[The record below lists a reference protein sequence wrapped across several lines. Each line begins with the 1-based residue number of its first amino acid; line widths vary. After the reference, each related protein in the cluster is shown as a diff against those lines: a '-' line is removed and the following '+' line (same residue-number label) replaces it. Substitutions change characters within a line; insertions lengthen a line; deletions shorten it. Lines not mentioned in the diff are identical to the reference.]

1 MNSEQPGT
9 AVVLQPAHPCPFD
22 EPTVGYAN
30 VGDVR
35 AQQKVL
41 ANSTAGIQVLSTSVN
56 NTTATAAIS
65 EYSQKTHISKYQ
77 FIIKIS
83 TIPNIV
89 LIHHNICIYIYTYST
104 PQSVC
109 VYTYIY
115 ILVMYLILPSYDC
128 PFLAELAH
136 LTPLLLQVLA
146 GGYQWN
152 IPLQGEG
159 SKK

>member
-1 MNSEQPGT
+1 VNSEQPGT

-22 EPTVGYAN
+22 EPTVGSAN

-89 LIHHNICIYIYTYST
+89 LIHHNICVYIYTYSYIQEPWCLNNENGNTIANNSSEVVQKT
-104 PQSVC
+104 PEKIANV
-109 VYTYIY
+109 
-115 ILVMYLILPSYDC
+115 PR
-128 PFLAELAH
+128 
-136 LTPLLLQVLA
+136 
-146 GGYQWN
+146 
-152 IPLQGEG
+152 
-159 SKK
+159 KKLEKDRYKT

>member
-115 ILVMYLILPSYDC
+115 IY
-128 PFLAELAH
+128 
-136 LTPLLLQVLA
+136 
-146 GGYQWN
+146 W
-152 IPLQGEG
+152 
-159 SKK
+159 